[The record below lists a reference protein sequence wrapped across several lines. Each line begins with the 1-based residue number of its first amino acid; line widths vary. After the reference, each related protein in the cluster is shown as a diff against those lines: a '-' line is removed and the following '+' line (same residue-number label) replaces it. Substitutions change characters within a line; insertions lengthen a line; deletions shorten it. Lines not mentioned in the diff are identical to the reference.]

1 MARVT
6 KKKSDAGGSAS
17 LAGAA
22 SPLSAVTK
30 YLSDKKGKEFT
41 SIVVAMDDDTV
52 KESLPHI
59 SSGSIVIDHLIGG
72 EQNQFGVSPC
82 PGFPRGRVTQV
93 WGHESAGKTTL
104 CLEAVAQCCADGG
117 TAVFIDWE
125 NDIVPDYAAALG
137 VPITDSSKFMLLQPD
152 TLEDGIKYAMA
163 YATAGVDLII
173 FDSVG
178 AAVTRR
184 IAERD
189 ALDVAE
195 QAKVAELQSVWSQEL
210 PNIKGTIA
218 RSGTAVVGISQI
230 RSTLASMPGAAKTKP
245 QGGNAWKFYAAVRLE
260 LRRVKNEKAREYNDL
275 THKTDERVV
284 GGIIMAKTVKCK
296 VSRSQGREEIFY
308 IRWGEGIDNVRTV
321 IEIAKSHGIIK
332 GASWMTWGDA
342 PGGPLKI
349 QGSEKMRKHMLDN
362 PDHFEA
368 LKAKVMPFLGSG
380 GTDQF
385 TDEEVVDPEM
395 AALDAQMAQA
405 GIDL

>member
-6 KKKSDAGGSAS
+6 KKKSDAGGSAH

-30 YLSDKKGKEFT
+30 YLTDKKGKEFT

>member
-6 KKKSDAGGSAS
+6 KKKSDAGGSAH

-30 YLSDKKGKEFT
+30 YLTDKKGKEFT

-125 NDIVPDYAAALG
+125 NAIVPDYAAALG